1 MSGLE
6 DPRWSDLLAG
16 GYLGLLSLMWGG
28 LVLGAPRWGAA
39 WRVEPSAEAGP
50 LPSLS
55 ICVPAR
61 DEAANIARCVR
72 AALAV
77 RWPGPL
83 EVVVVDDRSSDGTG
97 RLARE
102 AGAGDGRLRVIE
114 GTEPP
119 AGWAGKPWACAR
131 ASGEA
136 TGELLL
142 FIDADVELHPEG
154 PGALA
159 RALEAAGL
167 SLISAFGSWELVSFW
182 ERAVIPAVGWL
193 IRGAVDLGRVNDPAR
208 PEAFANGQ
216 FILARRADYERVGGH
231 GAVRDQVLDDVRLA
245 EAFKRRALPTG
256 IRVAPWAFRV
266 RLYRS
271 LGEIVAGYGKNLYEG
286 MGRRPAIGLGAV
298 LFILVGTVVPA
309 VAFPLAAGARALLGW
324 GWPGW
329 GWVAWLGAVVAAQ
342 LLFRYRVERHDGR
355 DGRAAWTHPL
365 ANLVLVWI
373 LLRSVF
379 GVRASWKGR
388 VFHDGRAR

>member
-1 MSGLE
+1 MNGWH

-16 GYLGLLSLMWGG
+16 GYLGLLTLMWGG
-28 LVLGAPRWGAA
+28 LAAGVDRWGAA
-39 WRVEPSAEAGP
+39 WRVAPVPARGP

-61 DEAANIARCVR
+61 DEASNIARCVS

-77 RWPGPL
+77 RWPGPV
-83 EVVVVDDRSSDGTG
+83 EVIVVDDRSSDGTG
-97 RLARE
+97 QLARA
-102 AGAGDGRLRVIE
+102 AGAGDARLRVIE
-114 GTEPP
+114 GSEPP

-136 TGELLL
+136 IGELLL
-142 FIDADVELHPEG
+142 FIDADVVLHPDA

-159 RALEAAGL
+159 EELDRAKL
-167 SLISAFGSWELVSFW
+167 SLISAFGTWELVSFW
-182 ERAVIPAVGWL
+182 ERAVIPTVGWF
-193 IRGAVDLGRVNDPAR
+193 IRGAVDLARVNDPAR

-216 FILARRADYERVGGH
+216 FILVRRDDYERVGGH

-245 EAFKRRALPTG
+245 EAFKRRALRTG

-286 MGRRPAIGLGAV
+286 MGRRPALGLGAV
-298 LFILVGTVVPA
+298 LFIFIGTLVPA
-309 VAFPLAAGARALLGW
+309 GALPLGVAGRLWAGW

-329 GWVAWLGAVVAAQ
+329 GWLAWLAAILALQ
-342 LLFRYRVERHDGR
+342 LVFRYRVERFDGR
-355 DGRAAWTHPL
+355 SGGETWTHPL
-365 ANLVLVWI
+365 ANAVLVWI

-388 VFHDGRAR
+388 VFMDGRAS